1 MKRLMV
7 VLLAV
12 AFLFAGTAFAA
23 EKAKAPAKAP
33 AKAAKMTAVG
43 TVLEISDKMLKLDRK
58 GKEKSEVMDFALDKP
73 AADVKAGDKVTVHYT
88 VKDGKNV
95 ASKVTKST
103 TKKTEKAPKK
113 K

>member
-12 AFLFAGTAFAA
+12 VFLFAGTAFAA
-23 EKAKAPAKAP
+23 EKAKGTAP

-43 TVLEISDKMLKLDRK
+43 QVLEISDKALKLDRK

-73 AADVKAGDKVTVHYT
+73 VAGVKAGDKVTVHYA

-95 ASKVTKST
+95 ATKVTKAAA
-103 TKKTEKAPKK
+103 KKTEKAPKK
-113 K
+113 

>member
-12 AFLFAGTAFAA
+12 VFLFAGTAFAA
-23 EKAKAPAKAP
+23 EKAKGTAP

-43 TVLEISDKMLKLDRK
+43 QVLEISDKALKLDRK
-58 GKEKSEVMDFALDKP
+58 GKEKSEVMDFALDK
-73 AADVKAGDKVTVHYT
+73 AVGGVKAGDKVTVHYT

-95 ASKVTKST
+95 ATKVTKAEA
-103 TKKTEKAPKK
+103 KKTEKAPKK
-113 K
+113 

>member
-23 EKAKAPAKAP
+23 EKAKAPAP

-43 TVLEISDKMLKLDRK
+43 TVLEISDKALKLDRK

-88 VKDGKNV
+88 MKDGKNM
-95 ASKVTKST
+95 ATKVTKAAPP
-103 TKKTEKAPKK
+103 KAKPKK

>member
-7 VLLAV
+7 VALALV
-12 AFLFAGTAFAA
+12 FLFAGTAFAA
-23 EKAKAPAKAP
+23 EKAKSTAP

-43 TVLEISDKMLKLDRK
+43 KVLEISDKMLKLDRK
-58 GKEKSEVMDFALDKP
+58 GKEKSEVMDFSLEKP

-95 ASKVTKST
+95 ATKVIKSE
-103 TKKTEKAPKK
+103 TKKTEKPPKK

>member
-23 EKAKAPAKAP
+23 EKAKAPAAP
-33 AKAAKMTAVG
+33 KAAKMTAVG
-43 TVLEISDKMLKLDRK
+43 TVLEISDKALKLDRK

-95 ASKVTKST
+95 ATKVAKAATKA
-103 TKKTEKAPKK
+103 KEKAPKK